1 MKISFPVK
9 DPLKQSNL
17 IAKELVNGIDM
28 HRTALRIS
36 NMTAQNDTDKLT
48 REDFDAGPCSFDEI
62 EPGLFLGNL
71 TAAADIDWLKEVAI
85 THILTVDSC
94 PLPRKIQDH
103 LPNLITKYIQ
113 VTDMPREDLL
123 THFED
128 SYEFIDR
135 ALESNGRVLVHCY
148 FGMSRSATVVIAYA
162 MKKRESSFADAFHA
176 VKAKRRF
183 VAPNPGFVAQLR
195 LYEDMGFG
203 VDNSNVQFK
212 MYRLQIAA
220 DKVRKARILPQSCI
234 DLVKPDPALT
244 TVRPEPTVYRCKKCR
259 RIVASASNILPHA
272 PREKQIWRHISSSG
286 AKDAAE
292 GCDKLLQ
299 KREEPRVELC
309 DKIYFVEPLAWMP
322 DITHAVEGKLN
333 CPKCNTKLGS
343 YSWIA
348 GSQCPCGSKIAP
360 AFYLVPSKVDWS
372 NVVQNVALNIPTK
385 TTRTAERDI
394 VKTFFNR
401 YPIDAQ

>member
-372 NVVQNVALNIPTK
+372 NVVQNVQVT
-385 TTRTAERDI
+385 
-394 VKTFFNR
+394 V
-401 YPIDAQ
+401 

>member
-1 MKISFPVK
+1 
-9 DPLKQSNL
+9 
-17 IAKELVNGIDM
+17 
-28 HRTALRIS
+28 
-36 NMTAQNDTDKLT
+36 MTTQDTDKLT
-48 REDFDAGPCSFDEI
+48 REDFDAGPCSYDEI

-71 TAAADIDWLKEVAI
+71 TAATDVDWLKEAGI

-94 PLPRKIQDH
+94 PLPRKIQER
-103 LPNLITKYIQ
+103 LPNLIIKYIQ
-113 VTDMPREDLL
+113 MTDMPREDLL

-135 ALESNGRVLVHCY
+135 ALTSDGRVLVHCY
-148 FGMSRSATVVIAYA
+148 FGVSRSATVAIAYM
-162 MKKRESSFADAFHA
+162 MKKREYNFADAFHA

-183 VAPNPGFVAQLR
+183 VSPNPGFMAQLH
-195 LYEDMGFG
+195 LYEDMDYG
-203 VDNSNVQFK
+203 VDNTNVQFK

-220 DKVRKARILPQSCI
+220 DKVRKARILPQNCV

-272 PREKQIWRHISSSG
+272 PHERQIWRHIS
-286 AKDAAE
+286 AKRDPKDDD
-292 GCDKLLQ
+292 GKSRDRQ
-299 KREEPRVELC
+299 PVQRREEHVELC

-343 YSWIA
+343 FSWIA

-360 AFYLVPSKVDWS
+360 AFYLVPSKLDWS
-372 NVVQNVALNIPTK
+372 NIVQNVQVT
-385 TTRTAERDI
+385 
-394 VKTFFNR
+394 V
-401 YPIDAQ
+401 